1 MSAFGMDKGPG
12 AGRQPAVAGRHV
24 HPQVVIGIVTF
35 LIWRVQQNKR
45 LGRAAA
51 AAPSA

>member
-1 MSAFGMDKGPG
+1 MRFPPSFLDEIRNRVPVSAV
-12 AGRQPAVAGRHV
+12 VAFI
-24 HPQVVIGIVTF
+24 PQVVIGIVTF

>member
-1 MSAFGMDKGPG
+1 MSAFGMDKDQ
-12 AGRQPAVAGRHV
+12 ALAANLLWRAATFI
-24 HPQVVIGIVTF
+24 PQVVIGIVTF